1 MNILP
6 ELDFYVTSFSS
17 NNNSRN
23 RDFQHILFNKRNSF
37 VLNKVIL
44 DYIEKNINPDYI
56 EYFRAFTREIYD
68 QNRHLTENSLSIPNY
83 KTDSLSYYN
92 RSSDAFIIPIKTK
105 SDSEFN
111 IYDFKNILD
120 FTNIAE
126 NNYNYILKEL
136 ICTNLISFNFSSF
149 SCNQDID
156 KLFKN
161 VYNIPKHIDVVYCFN
176 RDYSHR
182 FLKPLANNKIFYYSL
197 VSRNFP
203 SNIHEY
209 EGYKQDLRNELGSR
223 FQLFTTKKRTI
234 IHERKIFVNGLC
246 ITFDNAFDN
255 ILIEEPTWEITIEYC
270 EDKFDNWT
278 KKTRQF
284 NRLN

>member
-23 RDFQHILFNKRNSF
+23 RDFQNILFNKRNSF
-37 VLNKVIL
+37 ILNKVIL
-44 DYIEKNINPDYI
+44 NYIEKNISSDYI

-68 QNRHLTENSLSIPNY
+68 QNRYITENSLSISNY
-83 KTDSLSYYN
+83 KSDSLSYYKLS
-92 RSSDAFIIPIKTK
+92 RDSYIIPIKTK

-111 IYDFKNILD
+111 ISDFKNILD

-126 NNYNYILKEL
+126 NNYDYILKEL
-136 ICTNLISFNFSSF
+136 ICTNLISFNFSNF

-161 VYNIPKHIDVVYCFN
+161 IYKIPKQIDVVYCFN

-182 FLKPLANNKIFYYSL
+182 FLKPLANNKILYYSL
-197 VSRNFP
+197 VSRSFP

-209 EGYKQDLRNELGSR
+209 KGYKQDLINELGNR
-223 FQLFTTKKRTI
+223 FQLFTTKKKTI

-255 ILIEEPTWEITIEYC
+255 ILIEEPTWEIMIEYC
-270 EDKFDNWT
+270 EDKFNNWT

-284 NRLN
+284 NKLN